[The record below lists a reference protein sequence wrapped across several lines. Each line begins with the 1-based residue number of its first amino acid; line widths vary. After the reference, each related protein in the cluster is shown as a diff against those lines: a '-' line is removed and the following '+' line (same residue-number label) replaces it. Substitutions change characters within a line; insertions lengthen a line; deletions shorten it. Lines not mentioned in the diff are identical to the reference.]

1 MPGSI
6 CCCLRVICK
15 SVLMSVFETFYYY
28 IVFAEYSSICSINTS
43 PLAYITYRLY
53 SNTLIIHFSE
63 NHENSMRGRS
73 QHFEGD
79 TRPLRLDINCVLHC
93 KNKIIVRYTI
103 YNIWLVSR
111 GQLFSKL
118 FPKNHSDHIIG
129 NHTVCLL
136 AAYMKRDIFARSAL
150 QSEGP
155 FTVTVRPNS
164 VLVRISSSAACERF

>member
-1 MPGSI
+1 MTVLKTGLHVVPGSI

-103 YNIWLVSR
+103 SITFGLYPGVNYFRNSFL
-111 GQLFSKL
+111 K
-118 FPKNHSDHIIG
+118 
-129 NHTVCLL
+129 T
-136 AAYMKRDIFARSAL
+136 
-150 QSEGP
+150 
-155 FTVTVRPNS
+155 TVTTS
-164 VLVRISSSAACERF
+164 